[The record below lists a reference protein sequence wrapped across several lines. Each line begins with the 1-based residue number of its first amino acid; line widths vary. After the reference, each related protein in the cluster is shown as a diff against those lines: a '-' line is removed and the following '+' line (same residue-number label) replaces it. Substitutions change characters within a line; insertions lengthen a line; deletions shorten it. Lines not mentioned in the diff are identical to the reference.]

1 MKKLFEKVKKL
12 VPGDM
17 LWIFGSG
24 AASQIFGFL
33 SSVIVVRFL
42 DKADYGLYVGAYNKY
57 SYFATF
63 LGLGFAT
70 AVLQY
75 CSERRSESQKNA
87 IYTYALR
94 FGSLFNIVLMLLI
107 AALGTVVARQG
118 KGAFLTWMCALPFVN
133 YLFFY
138 YRNILRTKSD
148 NKGYALI
155 CMSNAV
161 MLCAGNILL
170 TRLMGTSGFI
180 LSAYIAYIVSSAV
193 GIVLLRKRDHF
204 YPARQETETLSRQFK
219 IELIKYSAMCASML
233 FVTII
238 LGLLD
243 ITCLDIITGDP
254 AVLAEYKVALAIPA
268 AMQTV
273 TECLSTYYY
282 PILVREYSASE
293 SGFKGMIRKCIPV
306 YAAVSFLM
314 SAALFVLAPF
324 IIKTIYGAK
333 YVSAIPVFRILCL
346 HLFISAGVHKF
357 MGNIIMAMKKV
368 NISLLFAGLSGL
380 LNIALDFALIHAM
393 GPQGA
398 AWATC
403 IVTVFITALEAVYI
417 FRRLF
422 SGKGNSSKPDS

>member
-1 MKKLFEKVKKL
+1 MKKLFEKIKNLIPK
-12 VPGDM
+12 DM

-33 SSVIVVRFL
+33 SSIIVVRFL

-70 AVLQY
+70 TVLQY
-75 CSERRSESQKNA
+75 CSEQRPEAQKNA
-87 IYTYALR
+87 IYDYALR
-94 FGSLFNIVLMLLI
+94 FGSVFNTVLMLLI
-107 AALGTVVARQG
+107 IVLGVIMDRQG
-118 KGAFLTWMCALPFVN
+118 KGPYLTMMCALPFFN
-133 YLFFY
+133 YVFFL
-138 YRNILRTKSD
+138 YRNSLRTNSD
-148 NKGYALI
+148 NRGFALA
-155 CMSNAV
+155 CMSNALL
-161 MLCAGNILL
+161 LCVGNILL
-170 TRLMGTSGFI
+170 TRVMGTSGFI
-180 LSAYIAYIVSSAV
+180 AAAYIAY
-193 GIVLLRKRDHF
+193 
-204 YPARQETETLSRQFK
+204 TLSSVVAIILLQKKGFFSHIKQDRVPLTRPFK
-219 IELIKYSAMCASML
+219 TELIKYSAMCASML
-233 FVTII
+233 FVTIV

-254 AVLAEYKVALAIPA
+254 TVLAEYKVALAIPA

-282 PILVREYSASE
+282 PMLVREYSSSE
-293 SGFKGMIRKCIPV
+293 SGFKGMIRKCIPI

-314 SAALFVLAPF
+314 SAALFILAPF
-324 IIKTIYGAK
+324 IIKTIYGTK
-333 YVSAIPVFRILCL
+333 YINAIPIFRILCL

-368 NISLLFAGLSGL
+368 NISLIFAGLSGL

-422 SGKGNSSKPDS
+422 PRKESSSTLNS

>member
-1 MKKLFEKVKKL
+1 
-12 VPGDM
+12 M

-75 CSERRSESQKNA
+75 CSEQRPEAQKNA
-87 IYTYALR
+87 IYSYALR
-94 FGSLFNIVLMLLI
+94 FGSLFNIVLMLMI
-107 AALGTVVARQG
+107 IGVGVIVDRRG
-118 KGAFLTWMCALPFVN
+118 KGSFLTFMCALPFVN

-155 CMSNAV
+155 CMSNAL

-170 TRLMGTSGFI
+170 TRIIGTSGFI

-193 GIVLLRKRDHF
+193 GIVLLKKKDFFVRLKL
-204 YPARQETETLSRQFK
+204 ETEPIDRKFK
-219 IELIKYSAMCASML
+219 TELIKYSAMCASML
-233 FVTII
+233 FVTIV

-243 ITCLDIITGDP
+243 ITCLDVITGDP

-282 PILVREYSASE
+282 PILVREYSHSTV
-293 SGFKGMIRKCIPV
+293 SFKGMIKKCIPV
-306 YAAVSFLM
+306 YVVISFLM
-314 SAALFVLAPF
+314 SAILFILAPF
-324 IIKTIYGAK
+324 IIKTVYGAK
-333 YVSAIPVFRILCL
+333 YVNAVPIFRILCL
-346 HLFISAGVHKF
+346 HLFISSGVHKF

-368 NISLLFAGLSGL
+368 NISLLFAGLSGI
-380 LNIALDFALIHAM
+380 LNIALDFILIHSM

-422 SGKGNSSKPDS
+422 SDKRCASK